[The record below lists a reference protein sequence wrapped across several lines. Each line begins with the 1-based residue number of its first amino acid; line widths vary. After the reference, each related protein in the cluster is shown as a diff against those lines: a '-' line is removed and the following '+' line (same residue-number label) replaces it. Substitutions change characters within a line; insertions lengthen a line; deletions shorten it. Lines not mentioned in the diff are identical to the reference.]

1 MALTKRRQ
9 LFVQEYVADPKA
21 GQAKAAIR
29 AGFSER
35 RAKETAC
42 ELMKDPEIKAAIQRK
57 MEKRFEKLE
66 ITANHVLA
74 ELDEIRDAAID
85 AGSGA
90 WQSATRVKVAELKGR
105 YLGMFK
111 DKLEIG
117 LDEELIKRLQ
127 EGRKRAFTPDGA
139 LTIEATAP
147 PVLEGTSG

>member
-9 LFVQEYVADPKA
+9 LFVHEYAADPKA
-21 GQAKAAIR
+21 GQAQAAIR
-29 AGFSER
+29 AGFSPK

-42 ELMKDPEIKAAIQRK
+42 ELMRDPEIKTAIQRK

-66 ITANHVLA
+66 ITANHVLG
-74 ELDEIRDAAID
+74 ELDEIRDAAIA

-127 EGRKRAFTPDGA
+127 EGRKRAFPSEA
-139 LTIEATAP
+139 AMIIEAIAE
-147 PVLEGTSG
+147 PVLEGSSG

>member
-1 MALTKRRQ
+1 MRTLWRCLKA
-9 LFVQEYVADPKA
+9 ADPKA
-21 GQAKAAIR
+21 GQAQAAIR
-29 AGFSER
+29 AGFSPK

-42 ELMKDPEIKAAIQRK
+42 ELMKDPEIKTAIQRK

-66 ITANHVLA
+66 ITANHVLG

-127 EGRKRAFTPDGA
+127 EGRKRAFLPEGA
-139 LTIEATAP
+139 
-147 PVLEGTSG
+147 VLEAPKASEVKSG

>member
-1 MALTKRRQ
+1 
-9 LFVQEYVADPKA
+9 
-21 GQAKAAIR
+21 
-29 AGFSER
+29 
-35 RAKETAC
+35 
-42 ELMKDPEIKAAIQRK
+42 MKDAEIKAAIQRK

-105 YLGMFK
+105 YLGMFR

-127 EGRKRAFTPDGA
+127 EGRKRAFPSEA
-139 LTIEATAP
+139 AVIIEATAE
-147 PVLEGTSG
+147 PVLEGSSG